1 MSNDGK
7 GPEISLY
14 LNTPSFVDG
23 DEVNSTP
30 CLWAEIY
37 DENGINTIGT
47 GIGHDMIAIVDN
59 NPKHTYNLNN
69 IFTPAVGDYRRGTVM
84 LPLNELEEGEHS
96 LILRAWDL
104 YNNSTTAN
112 LTFVVNPSL
121 APDFVQLRINPS
133 PVLYGTSACFE
144 LTHNRPQ
151 SELEVRIDI
160 FNFQGQVLWSKTNRE
175 LSDGLVLRCEWDGT
189 AQGGQP
195 LPTGVYLARA
205 YIVSD
210 AVESTTR
217 TIKFVVI
224 NNK

>member
-1 MSNDGK
+1 
-7 GPEISLY
+7 
-14 LNTPSFVDG
+14 
-23 DEVNSTP
+23 
-30 CLWAEIY
+30 
-37 DENGINTIGT
+37 
-47 GIGHDMIAIVDN
+47 
-59 NPKHTYNLNN
+59 
-69 IFTPAVGDYRRGTVM
+69 M

-151 SELEVRIDI
+151 SELEARIDI
-160 FNFQGQVLWSKTNRE
+160 FNFQGQVLWSRTSRE
-175 LSDGLVLRCEWDGT
+175 LADSLVLRCEWDGT

-210 AVESTTR
+210 GAESTTR